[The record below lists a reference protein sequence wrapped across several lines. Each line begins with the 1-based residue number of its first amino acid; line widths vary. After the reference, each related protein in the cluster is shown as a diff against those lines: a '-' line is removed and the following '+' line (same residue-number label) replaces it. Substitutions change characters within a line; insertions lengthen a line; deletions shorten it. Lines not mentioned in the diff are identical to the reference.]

1 MAKYPTFP
9 TLYDGVL
16 QIHIS
21 KLKEW
26 GYLKP
31 NQQKSGSIKW
41 SRNGNKTGAIDITVN
56 TNSDSPYLELDYRFR
71 EKPMQYRVKLVS
83 VPANIGKGR
92 VWYFLCPATNK
103 RCRNLYSIGG
113 QFLHR
118 EAFEGCMYESQ
129 TQSKKY
135 RQLDKTFGAYLKLD
149 SLYEQL
155 YSKHFKR
162 SYAGKPTKKYL
173 RLMKQIRK
181 AESVSHNDFEQALI
195 S

>member
-1 MAKYPTFP
+1 MPKPHTFP
-9 TLYDGVL
+9 TLYDEVL

-26 GYLKP
+26 DYLKP
-31 NQQKSGSIKW
+31 NQEKSGSITW

-56 TNSDSPYLELDYRFR
+56 TNSDVPYLVLDYRFK
-71 EKPMQYRVKLVS
+71 EKPMHYRVNLVS
-83 VPANIGKGR
+83 VPSNIGKGR
-92 VWYFLCPATNK
+92 VWYFLCPYTNK

-135 RQLDKTFGAYLKLD
+135 RQLDKTFGTYLKLD
-149 SLYEQL
+149 KLYEQL

-173 RLMKQIRK
+173 RLMEQIRK
-181 AESVSHNDFEQALI
+181 AKRVSHIDFERALLR
-195 S
+195 